1 MVLFVKDGLPT
12 HLLVAVTRFFLLI
25 SLTVGMA
32 RAEESLEYKIKAA
45 YLYNFTKFITWPAL
59 QGSTFNLCLVGG
71 DPFQDLLD
79 SLEAKTVQDKPI
91 RIFRYDNIKQIQ
103 NCQIIYLDNVDT
115 RVNGAIPNTLLVGN
129 LPNSL
134 TVSSQPFFA
143 ESGGMIGF
151 ALEQEKV
158 KLHINLKVLKQSG
171 LGISAKLI
179 EVSTIVGEDGHE

>member
-1 MVLFVKDGLPT
+1 MVLFVKDGPLKPP
-12 HLLVAVTRFFLLI
+12 LAAAVRLFLLMT
-25 SLTVGMA
+25 LTVGVA
-32 RAEESLEYKIKAA
+32 RAEENLEYKIKAA

-59 QGSTFNLCLVGG
+59 KDASFNICLVGG
-71 DPFQDLLD
+71 DPFQNLLE

-91 RIFRYDNIKQIQ
+91 RIFRYDNIRQIK
-103 NCQIIYLDNVDT
+103 NCQIVYLDNADT
-115 RVNGAIPNTLLVGN
+115 RVNVGIPNTLLVGN
-129 LPNSL
+129 LSDSL

-179 EVSTIVGEDGHE
+179 EVSTIVGEDEHE

>member
-1 MVLFVKDGLPT
+1 LVLFVKDGLSTP
-12 HLLVAVTRFFLLI
+12 LFVAVTRFVLLI

-59 QGSTFNLCLVGG
+59 QGTTFNICLVGG

-91 RIFRYDNIKQIQ
+91 RIFRYDNIKQVK
-103 NCQIIYLDNVDT
+103 NCQLVYLDNTDI
-115 RVNGAIPNTLLVGN
+115 RINEAIPNALLVAN
-129 LPNSL
+129 LSNSL

-179 EVSTIVGEDGHE
+179 EVSTVVGEDEHE

>member
-1 MVLFVKDGLPT
+1 
-12 HLLVAVTRFFLLI
+12 VAVTRFLLLI
-25 SLTVGMA
+25 GLTVGTA
-32 RAEESLEYKIKAA
+32 WAEESLEYKIKAA

-59 QGSTFNLCLVGG
+59 QGSTFNICLVGD

-91 RIFRYDNIKQIQ
+91 RIFRYDNIKQVKS
-103 NCQIIYLDNVDT
+103 CQIVYLDNADT
-115 RVNGAIPNTLLVGN
+115 RVNGTIPNTLLVGN
-129 LPNSL
+129 LSNSL
-134 TVSSQPFFA
+134 TVSSLPFFA

-158 KLHINLKVLKQSG
+158 KLHINLKALKQSG